1 MKPTVVIDTNVLL
14 SGLLWPR
21 GNPHRCL
28 ILAKLNIIE
37 SVTCEE
43 ILREFSE
50 KLVGKFRFD
59 AQSAASAQAEWRQTS
74 RLVSLTQCVQAVAA
88 DPDDDRVL
96 SCALS
101 GGAGHIISG
110 DQHLLAL
117 GRYGQIAIV
126 SPAGFLAAH
135 PWMRDMPPL

>member
-1 MKPTVVIDTNVLL
+1 MKLIVIIDTNVLI

-28 ILAKLNIIE
+28 ILAKLGTIE

-43 ILREFSE
+43 ILREFHE

-59 AQSAASAQAEWRQTS
+59 TARAAAVQEEWRRAS
-74 RLVSLTQCVQAVAA
+74 HLVPLAHRVQAVAA
-88 DPDDDRVL
+88 DPDDDLVL

-101 GGAGHIISG
+101 GNASHIISG
-110 DQHLLAL
+110 DRHLLAL
-117 GRYGQIAIV
+117 GRYSHVSIL
-126 SPAGFLAAH
+126 SPAAFLAAH
-135 PWMRDMPPL
+135 PWMHETPSA